1 MNDYDYIY
9 LMKEQLNKHEDIELT
24 IYGKSM
30 LPTIADGQKIKIRLA
45 ENLKIGD
52 IIAYYLP
59 NKEKIRIIVHRVIF
73 LRESYVLTKGDN
85 NNFIDP
91 VKITR
96 DKIIGRVI

>member
-52 IIAYYLP
+52 IISTGYIPPVPDIFKRIVCL
-59 NKEKIRIIVHRVIF
+59 NKRRQ
-73 LRESYVLTKGDN
+73 
-85 NNFIDP
+85 
-91 VKITR
+91 
-96 DKIIGRVI
+96 

>member
-45 ENLKIGD
+45 ENLKSI
-52 IIAYYLP
+52 
-59 NKEKIRIIVHRVIF
+59 
-73 LRESYVLTKGDN
+73 
-85 NNFIDP
+85 
-91 VKITR
+91 
-96 DKIIGRVI
+96 